1 MSRREHIAH
10 LLERS
15 GALAA
20 ILRMRA
26 RAPIPWLSIL
36 TYHRFPSK
44 EGIEP
49 FDEGV
54 IDVTPEEFE
63 RHVVCVRQHFN
74 VVGIAELCAFAQG
87 RPLPRNPVAITF
99 DDGYRDSY
107 DTALPI
113 LRQHDCKAIFFVAT
127 SLVAERRIP
136 WWDRIAYVIKA
147 SPRRELRLEYPRPV
161 RVDLARSKHVAIRNV
176 LRVVKFHPSLHWPSF
191 LSELSDAAGVPWS
204 AELDRRFSDRML
216 MTWDHLRA
224 LKKAGMDVQSHTQT
238 HRVLQ
243 TLTES
248 ELQDELE
255 GSRDDLCRELGGP
268 VQALAYPV
276 GYPLGRVSPLRR
288 ALEKA
293 GYEVGFTNGTGATP
307 LGGEVDRFDIRRQ
320 MIERDFSSALLLTIL
335 TLPRLAPKHRWKLQ
349 ANAANNGANQ

>member
-20 ILRMRA
+20 LLRMRA
-26 RAPIPWLSIL
+26 RAPVPWLSIL

-44 EGIEP
+44 DGVEP
-49 FDEGV
+49 LDEGV
-54 IDVTPEEFE
+54 IDVTPQEFE
-63 RHVVCVRQHFN
+63 RHVVRVKQHFN
-74 VVGIAELCAFAQG
+74 VVGIAELSAFAQG
-87 RPLPRNPVAITF
+87 RPLPKNPVAITF
-99 DDGYRDSY
+99 DDGYLDSY
-107 DTALPI
+107 ETALPI
-113 LRQHDCKAIFFVAT
+113 LRKHDCKAIFFVAT

-147 SPRRELRLEYPRPV
+147 SRRRELRLEYPRPV
-161 RVDLARSKHVAIRNV
+161 RMDLARSKHVAIRNV
-176 LRVVKFHPSLHWPSF
+176 LRVVKFHPSLHWPRF

-243 TLTES
+243 TLTEG

-255 GSRDDLCRELGGP
+255 GSRDDLRRELGGP

-276 GYPLGRVSPLRR
+276 GYPLGRASPLRS

-307 LGGEVDRFDIRRQ
+307 LDGEVDRFDIRRQ
-320 MIERDFSSALLLTIL
+320 TIDRDFSSALLLTIL
-335 TLPRLAPKHRWKLQ
+335 TLPGLAPKHQWKLQ
-349 ANAANNGANQ
+349 ANAATQ